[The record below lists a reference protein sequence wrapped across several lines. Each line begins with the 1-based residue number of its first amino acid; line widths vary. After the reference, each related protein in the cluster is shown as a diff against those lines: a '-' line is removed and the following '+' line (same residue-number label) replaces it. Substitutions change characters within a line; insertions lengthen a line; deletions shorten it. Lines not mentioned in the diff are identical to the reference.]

1 VHTAA
6 DYRERAARFRA
17 LAKESDEPIAELME
31 KLAKDYDE
39 LARRVERNGKPKPS
53 PPR

>member
-1 VHTAA
+1 MHTAA

-17 LAKESDEPIAELME
+17 MAKESDEPIAGLME

-39 LARRVERNGKPKPS
+39 LARRVELGAGPS
-53 PPR
+53 SPEG